1 MALTNDQLTG
11 AVNAVI
17 QAVYPGIGNGEE
29 IALFAGS
36 MQMMLLQG
44 KRLTAEA
51 EAEIAAHQGDE
62 AMAQVNARV
71 QAARQQAN
79 AAAAEFLAF
88 VASLAQGG

>member
-1 MALTNDQLTG
+1 MALSNDQLTA
-11 AVNAVI
+11 AVNGAI
-17 QAVYPGIGNGEE
+17 HAVYPGIANGQEV
-29 IALFAGS
+29 ALFAGS

-51 EAEIAAHQGDE
+51 EAEIAQQE
-62 AMAQVNARV
+62 AAVVAT
-71 QAARQQAN
+71 QANTVTQEARQRAN